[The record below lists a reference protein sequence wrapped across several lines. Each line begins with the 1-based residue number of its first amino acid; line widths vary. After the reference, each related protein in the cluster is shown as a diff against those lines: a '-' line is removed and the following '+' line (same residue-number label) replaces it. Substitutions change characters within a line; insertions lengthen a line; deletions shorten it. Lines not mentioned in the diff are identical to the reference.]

1 MPLYRCAHACGHW
14 TVVCSLLHTKIG
26 PFREMASLLILFKIL
41 YIVTGVS
48 PGGSLP
54 THRNQNKTNVRFLP
68 LERLALASSIFS
80 LLSPLSKQP
89 SCFKTD
95 FIFLVKIVCKWIW
108 MDIETGLNH
117 QVSILVGFCLKVLS
131 LIYKVTNRLCV
142 SLWLVG
148 KRTF

>member
-1 MPLYRCAHACGHW
+1 MQLNWLCITGYVYMGFLRDRSWYDDCRDLASGLIFTTLMIVIWCETEVRTYPFVMPLYRCAHACGHW

-80 LLSPLSKQP
+80 LLSPP
-89 SCFKTD
+89 FKAA
-95 FIFLVKIVCKWIW
+95 
-108 MDIETGLNH
+108 
-117 QVSILVGFCLKVLS
+117 ILF
-131 LIYKVTNRLCV
+131 
-142 SLWLVG
+142 
-148 KRTF
+148 